1 MVICDHKM
9 QIRAVNGRFGGE
21 SHDSHVWNLSG
32 ERESLRTTYE
42 NGNRSERILGDSGY
56 PLEPWLLTP
65 YKNAPERSDELYF
78 NQQFTKG
85 RSLIERVFGV
95 LKGRFL
101 CLLSARELH
110 YAPEKVVKILNV
122 CYALHNI
129 YILYK
134 VEVPINITLDPE
146 KFSTTNIHR
155 LPNSGNFIT
164 IARNIRDDIKTN
176 MINARNST

>member
-9 QIRAVNGRFGGE
+9 QIRAVNDRFGDA
-21 SHDSHVWNLSG
+21 SHNSHVWNLSG
-32 ERESLRTTYE
+32 ERESLRTNYE

-65 YKNAPERSDELYF
+65 YRNAPERSDDDLYF

-85 RSLIERVFGV
+85 RSLIQRVFGV
-95 LKGRFL
+95 LKGRFR

-122 CYALHNI
+122 YCALHNI
-129 YILYK
+129 CILYK
-134 VEVPINITLDPE
+134 VEVPINITLEPE
-146 KFSTTNIHR
+146 EFSTTNID
-155 LPNSGNFIT
+155 LPKVVILLLLLETLRT
-164 IARNIRDDIKTN
+164 ILKQI
-176 MINARNST
+176 